1 MSNDIYEV
9 IENMQDKSNNKTLSY
24 EDYMVMKEQEKA
36 EVFNMLDEITESI
49 ISDDEKFNEYLAVQV
64 RLGKYTVSNTML
76 IFAQKPEAS
85 LLKDFEAWKD
95 SGVKIRKGEKSIKIL
110 EPYSAT
116 SKDGGNF
123 TVFNVKKLLDVSQT
137 NAQKFVRKPHIP
149 DRIILG
155 AAASI
160 SPYKIEVAEE
170 TPYGKLAVTENNI
183 IKVKKGLES
192 RELIYAVMREAVSG
206 YIDRAAVQQE
216 ENTEFQ
222 KKIAEKIICMEYG
235 LDEGKKA
242 VAVPEE
248 MKLFEPKEFRREL
261 SKAVEVYNKVKE
273 TERQLT
279 AEEKEKQKDNRER

>member
-1 MSNDIYEV
+1 MSDNIYEV

-155 AAASI
+155 VAASI

-170 TPYGKLAVTENNI
+170 TPYGKP
-183 IKVKKGLES
+183 
-192 RELIYAVMREAVSG
+192 
-206 YIDRAAVQQE
+206 AAKRH
-216 ENTEFQ
+216 NC
-222 KKIAEKIICMEYG
+222 ADGGC
-235 LDEGKKA
+235 
-242 VAVPEE
+242 
-248 MKLFEPKEFRREL
+248 
-261 SKAVEVYNKVKE
+261 
-273 TERQLT
+273 
-279 AEEKEKQKDNRER
+279 NRE